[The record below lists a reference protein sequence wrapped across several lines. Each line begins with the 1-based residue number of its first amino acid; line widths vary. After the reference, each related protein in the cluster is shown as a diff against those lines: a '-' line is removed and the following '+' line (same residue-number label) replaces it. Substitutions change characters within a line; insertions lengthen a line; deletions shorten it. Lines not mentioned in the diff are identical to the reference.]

1 MKIVKISAL
10 WCPACLITNNK
21 LKKILEKN
29 KNIELLELDYDY
41 DDVSSYNVGK
51 VLPELIF
58 YKNDKEYKR
67 LIGEKTFSGYAAS
80 YDDKIKEAIK
90 NAYES
95 DSYKDV
101 VKSVKGSSA
110 KKTTEKESSPIVP
123 IIVVGAI
130 AVVLI
135 SGIVILAKKL

>member
-10 WCPACLITNNK
+10 WCPACLITNNN
-21 LKKILEKN
+21 LKKIFEKN

-67 LIGEKTFSGYAAS
+67 LIGEKTF
-80 YDDKIKEAIK
+80 KEI
-90 NAYES
+90 
-95 DSYKDV
+95 
-101 VKSVKGSSA
+101 
-110 KKTTEKESSPIVP
+110 EK
-123 IIVVGAI
+123 VVGE
-130 AVVLI
+130 LYEE
-135 SGIVILAKKL
+135 KN